1 MSSILMQRQR
11 KRIKERDNEV
21 NLRAKRRHPT
31 IVRLDFEDGN
41 APDDTHQVL
50 EVNTVRTDV

>member
-1 MSSILMQRQR
+1 MQRQR
-11 KRIKERDNEV
+11 KWIKKRDNEV
-21 NLRAKRRHPT
+21 NPRAKRRYPT

-50 EVNTVRTDV
+50 ELNTVRTHV